1 MGANKRSAFSCIM
14 ANMVYMLDVE
24 IIWTPV
30 KGGLLGKSQGGHYFI
45 YKNLDLET
53 GSNRWFGNYIKF
65 GGQESLIIFSGCDSL
80 EDAQASCERHAQNRG
95 EAL

>member
-1 MGANKRSAFSCIM
+1 MGANKKSAFACIM
-14 ANMVYMLDVE
+14 ENMVYMVYVE
-24 IIWTPV
+24 IMWTPV

-65 GGQESLIIFSGCDSL
+65 GEQESDNFQWMRQPRRCAGIV
-80 EDAQASCERHAQNRG
+80 RKTRTK
-95 EAL
+95 

>member
-1 MGANKRSAFSCIM
+1 MGAHKRSALSCIIMVNM
-14 ANMVYMLDVE
+14 AYMIYME

-30 KGGLLGKSQGGHYFI
+30 NGGLLGKSQGGHYFI

-65 GGQESLIIFSGCDSL
+65 GEQESLIIFSGC
-80 EDAQASCERHAQNRG
+80 AGIVRKTRTK
-95 EAL
+95 